1 MTGKLM
7 HAEMRDSAV
16 HYEVGQT
23 FARLSLAPSPSS
35 ETRAPSAITMLL
47 WKSSTAKRLSLH
59 SPHPEV
65 PLLSIA
71 IDGRLS
77 TSAPTYQEL
86 MQAESEQTKRL
97 FDWLDAV

>member
-1 MTGKLM
+1 MLPRCQ
-7 HAEMRDSAV
+7 HPV
-16 HYEVGQT
+16 LEVLDREAS
-23 FARLSLAPSPSS
+23 FFSFF
-35 ETRAPSAITMLL
+35 
-47 WKSSTAKRLSLH
+47 

-77 TSAPTYQEL
+77 TSAATRQEL
-86 MQAESEQTKRL
+86 MQAKSELTKCL